1 MRADIVPSGLS
12 TVIRMTKVRPSSVT
26 LRPPETAPMAERR
39 RGSLSSAGRLV
50 RAGWAVTGCGL
61 GVGASKVEMPVDHSS
76 RSGAKAESMKP
87 GGLVP
92 LKSGLLAR
100 PSLSTTRPI
109 RNSDWMTSSSLW
121 MAPRFIVSTP
131 DRAASVLT
139 TLKVRV
145 SSSRRAEALYIGV
158 AWAMINAISA
168 TATRP
173 QPTISALRRLSR
185 RSHSHSSLGASPG
198 RTGARAPGS
207 DAGTIRFMAPSSTI
221 CSALGNDPIPRNSA
235 TSILAATPT
244 NDTGHAFEAGLV
256 DHSSS
261 SGPTPPS
268 PRNAFAYANAPGPD
282 QSRLRPRLRTNARVC
297 G

>member
-1 MRADIVPSGLS
+1 
-12 TVIRMTKVRPSSVT
+12 
-26 LRPPETAPMAERR
+26 
-39 RGSLSSAGRLV
+39 
-50 RAGWAVTGCGL
+50 
-61 GVGASKVEMPVDHSS
+61 
-76 RSGAKAESMKP
+76 MKP

-131 DRAASVLT
+131 DSAASVLT

-158 AWAMINAISA
+158 ACAMINAISA

-185 RSHSHSSLGASPG
+185 RSHSHSSLGASPA

-221 CSALGNDPIPRNSA
+221 CSALGNDPIPLNSA
-235 TSILAATPT
+235 TSILATTPT
-244 NDTGHAFEAGLV
+244 NDTRPRLFEASLV
-256 DHSSS
+256 LQSCA

-268 PRNAFAYANAPGPD
+268 PRNAYAYATTPALDQNQRSGTRMMSPGPTGL
-282 QSRLRPRLRTNARVC
+282 SSVTVSSMPCVWLKR
-297 G
+297 

>member
-1 MRADIVPSGLS
+1 
-12 TVIRMTKVRPSSVT
+12 
-26 LRPPETAPMAERR
+26 
-39 RGSLSSAGRLV
+39 
-50 RAGWAVTGCGL
+50 
-61 GVGASKVEMPVDHSS
+61 
-76 RSGAKAESMKP
+76 MKP

-92 LKSGLLAR
+92 LKSGLLAS

-121 MAPRFIVSTP
+121 MAPRFMVSTP
-131 DRAASVLT
+131 DSAASVLT

-158 AWAMINAISA
+158 ACAMINAISA

-173 QPTISALRRLSR
+173 QPTISDLRRLSS

-198 RTGARAPGS
+198 RTGASAPGS

-221 CSALGNDPIPRNSA
+221 CSALGNEPIPLNSA
-235 TSILAATPT
+235 TSIRATTPT
-244 NDTGHAFEAGLV
+244 NDAWPAPISASPVLSPV
-256 DHSSS
+256 RA
-261 SGPTPPS
+261 GPTPALPKK
-268 PRNAFAYANAPGPD
+268 RLRLRHHANPD
-282 QSRLRPRLRTNARVC
+282 QNQLRTSARVR